1 MSNEAGFRGQLDRVA
16 LVIKATSCGTRILR
30 VSSGGE
36 TPLPHQVVWTP
47 VADMSPAKNFQL
59 LKQQDFDRLLAWL
72 DSDPDTAGLTYERI
86 RWRLIAILA
95 SRGCPVPEELADETI
110 DRVARRV
117 ADIGTTYVGDKAIYF
132 LGVMN
137 NVHHEYLKRP
147 KIVAPPEAV
156 DDLEL
161 KEKTHRCLDKC
172 LDKLTANSRRLI
184 ERYYAADKQAKIDL
198 RKQLAAEFDVSLNTL
213 RLRALRIRE
222 KLQACIEQCLPTES
236 L

>member
-1 MSNEAGFRGQLDRVA
+1 
-16 LVIKATSCGTRILR
+16 
-30 VSSGGE
+30 
-36 TPLPHQVVWTP
+36 
-47 VADMSPAKNFQL
+47 MSPVKNFQF
-59 LKQQDFDRLLAWL
+59 LKQEDFDRLLTWL
-72 DSDPDTAGLTYERI
+72 DPNPEGAGLTYERI
-86 RWRLIAILA
+86 RRRLIKILA
-95 SRGCPVPEELADETI
+95 SRGCAVPEDLADETI

-117 ADIGTTYVGDKAIYF
+117 PDIQATYVGDKAIYF

-147 KIVAPPEAV
+147 KIVSPPDAV
-156 DDLEL
+156 DDVEV

-172 LDKLTANSRRLI
+172 LEKLTANSRRMI

-198 RKQLAAEFDVSLNTL
+198 RKQLAAECGVTLNTL

-222 KLQACIEQCLPTES
+222 KLQACIEQCLQTEG